1 MKTREITFLM
11 TALLLGALL
20 GGLLGD
26 IIGTFLPEGAAKTV
40 FAKSIQVGMGPSQV
54 DYHSSF
60 SASVQGELCVH
71 PGRTQRFCTQV
82 LVFVGARSRVKELI
96 CLSVLISGTA
106 SIFSPSLGCRPN
118 GCRSWR
124 RLGREFGISNGR

>member
-1 MKTREITFLM
+1 MKKREAAFLI

-54 DYHSSF
+54 DFYTLSLTFGFQFKVNFMSIL
-60 SASVQGELCVH
+60 V
-71 PGRTQRFCTQV
+71 V
-82 LVFVGARSRVKELI
+82 LLVIVYFRWWYL
-96 CLSVLISGTA
+96 
-106 SIFSPSLGCRPN
+106 
-118 GCRSWR
+118 
-124 RLGREFGISNGR
+124 